1 VNGFGFQQVNDFAR
15 ATPWLHGLISGYANY
30 GVVLFAALLLVG
42 WWITR
47 RSGQVKSTAAVACAV
62 SATLLA
68 VAINQPIVNAVH
80 EARPYTAHHSILVL
94 AQRSAD
100 FSFPSDHAVMAGAVA
115 AGLWF
120 VSRRLGIAATIA
132 AVLMAFAR
140 VYIGAHYP
148 QDVLAG
154 LALGCAVA
162 VLTCLTTRRIV
173 ARAFGATARTR
184 LRPLMIAASATPR
197 NATSAQNGEESRPLH
212 SAEGGNNGRRFTTA
226 HADDARL
233 SPSPPR

>member
-1 VNGFGFQQVNDFAR
+1 LVNGFGFQQVNDFAR
-15 ATPWLHGLISGYANY
+15 ATPWLHGLVSGYANY

-42 WWITR
+42 WWIAR

-154 LALGCAVA
+154 LALGSAVA

-173 ARAFGATARTR
+173 ARAFGAAARTR
-184 LRPLMIAASATPR
+184 LRPLVIATSATPR
-197 NATSAQNGEESRPLH
+197 NATSAQDGEESRPLH
-212 SAEGGNNGRRFTTA
+212 LAEGVQQR
-226 HADDARL
+226 
-233 SPSPPR
+233 

>member
-1 VNGFGFQQVNDFAR
+1 MNGFGFQQVNDFAR